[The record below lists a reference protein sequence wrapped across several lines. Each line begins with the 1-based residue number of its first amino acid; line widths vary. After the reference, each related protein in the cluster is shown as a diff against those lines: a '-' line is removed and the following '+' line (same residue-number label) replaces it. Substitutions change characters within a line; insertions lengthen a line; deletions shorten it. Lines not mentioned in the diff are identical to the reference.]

1 MIHVDFNDL
10 DDMMGFVKT
19 LAGMLPEKEAPARA
33 VADSRPPVT
42 PPLPQ
47 APASPAQAAAPS
59 ARPHPAGMASPP
71 PPPPPQ
77 HMPWMIWPGRRG
89 R

>member
-1 MIHVDFNDL
+1 MIHVDFKDL
-10 DDMMGFVKT
+10 NDMMDFAKT

-59 ARPHPAGMASPP
+59 PRPPHRFR
-71 PPPPPQ
+71 PPPQ

>member
-42 PPLPQ
+42 PPH
-47 APASPAQAAAPS
+47 
-59 ARPHPAGMASPP
+59 RFR
-71 PPPPPQ
+71 PPPQ